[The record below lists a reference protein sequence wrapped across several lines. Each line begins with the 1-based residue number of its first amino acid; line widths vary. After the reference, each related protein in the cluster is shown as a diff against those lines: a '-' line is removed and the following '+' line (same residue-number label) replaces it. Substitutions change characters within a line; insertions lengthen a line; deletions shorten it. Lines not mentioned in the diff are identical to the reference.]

1 VGTRYRK
8 IAEQR
13 SRRIRRSLTDL
24 LELPPEVML
33 DLPRIMLV
41 GQMRVQVENHR
52 GLIEYTPVKVRVSI
66 NSGEL
71 VISGHDLVVRN
82 ILTDEIILDGYIQ
95 SIAFEV

>member
-1 VGTRYRK
+1 MGTRHRK

-66 NSGEL
+66 SSGEL